1 MALSTDRTLEL
12 YRQIVLGESKHHQK
26 LTDEES
32 AFWDKL
38 SAECADLKKKGHIL
52 DVPFEFPEVSAKS

>member
-26 LTDEES
+26 LTEEES
-32 AFWDKL
+32 TFWDEL
-38 SAECADLKKKGHIL
+38 AVECADLKKKGYIL
-52 DVPFEFPEVSAKS
+52 DVPFEYPKLPPKS